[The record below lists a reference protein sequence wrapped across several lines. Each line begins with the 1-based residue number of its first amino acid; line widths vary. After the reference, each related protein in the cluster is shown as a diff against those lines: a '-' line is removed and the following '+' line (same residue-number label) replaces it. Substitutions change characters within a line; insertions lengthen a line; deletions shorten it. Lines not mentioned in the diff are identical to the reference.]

1 MRRFAIVTAA
11 AVLIAVPVAGCG
23 SDDEESS
30 SAPEETAS
38 VEEVTL
44 TADDISETEKTF
56 ELSATPTAETA
67 SVNFVNEGDGPHVL
81 IFARLNEGFTVDEA
95 IELEGEKGSV
105 DEIGTAEVAPGE
117 EKLVEIQDPL
127 EPGPYVMLCPIPNKE
142 GTPHFELG
150 QLEEFDIE

>member
-23 SDDEESS
+23 SDDDESTTEE
-30 SAPEETAS
+30 AAS

-56 ELSATPTAETA
+56 VLSATPTAETA

-95 IELEGEKGSV
+95 IELQGEKGSV

-127 EPGPYVMLCPIPNKE
+127 EAGSYVMLCPIPNKE

-150 QLEEFDIE
+150 QLEEFDLE

>member
-23 SDDEESS
+23 SDDDESATEE
-30 SAPEETAS
+30 AAS

-44 TADDISETEKTF
+44 KADDISETEKTF
-56 ELSATPTAETA
+56 ELSATPTAETT
-67 SVNFVNEGDGPHVL
+67 SVTFANEGDEVHAL

-95 IELEGEKGSV
+95 IELQGEKGSV

-127 EPGPYVMLCPIPNKE
+127 EAGSYVMLCPIPNKE

>member
-23 SDDEESS
+23 SDDEES
-30 SAPEETAS
+30 ATEEAAS

-56 ELSATPTAETA
+56 ELSATPTAETT
-67 SVNFVNEGDGPHVL
+67 SVTFANEGDEVHAL

-95 IELEGEKGSV
+95 IELQGEKGSV

-127 EPGPYVMLCPIPNKE
+127 EAGSYVMLCPIPNKE

-150 QLEEFDIE
+150 QLEEFDLE

>member
-1 MRRFAIVTAA
+1 MRRFAIVTAT

-23 SDDEESS
+23 SDDEES
-30 SAPEETAS
+30 ATEEAAS

-44 TADDISETEKTF
+44 TAGDISETEKTF
-56 ELSATPTAETA
+56 ELSATPTAETT
-67 SVNFVNEGDGPHVL
+67 SVTFANEGDEPHAL

-95 IELEGEKGSV
+95 IELQGEKGSV

-127 EPGPYVMLCPIPNKE
+127 EAGSYVMLCPIPNKE

>member
-23 SDDEESS
+23 SDDEES
-30 SAPEETAS
+30 ATEEAAS

-56 ELSATPTAETA
+56 ELSATPTAETT
-67 SVNFVNEGDGPHVL
+67 SVTFANEGDGPHVL

-95 IELEGEKGSV
+95 IELQGEKGSV

-127 EPGPYVMLCPIPNKE
+127 EAGSYVMLCPIPNKE

>member
-23 SDDEESS
+23 SDDDESTTEE
-30 SAPEETAS
+30 AAS

-44 TADDISETEKTF
+44 TAGDISETEKTF

-95 IELEGEKGSV
+95 IELQGEKGSV
-105 DEIGTAEVAPGE
+105 DEIGATDAPPGE
-117 EKLVEIQDPL
+117 EKVVKIQDPL
-127 EPGPYVMLCPIPNKE
+127 EAGSYVMLCPIPNKE

-150 QLEEFDIE
+150 QLEEFEIE